1 MLRLSRAATVSAQN
15 LDEWRRRV
23 LTTLLVATAVVGLPA
38 LGSVLVR
45 DSSPYLRATYLTA
58 YALEVAMI
66 PVPMRFHRL
75 RLAGL
80 LTAGY
85 LLLVPSMLN
94 LGLAA
99 TIRLLLVAL
108 PLIAIL
114 LGSRRLGGVTIGLS
128 IAIHAVF
135 TVLAYRG
142 VLPAPRPQLGGAE
155 WLTHG
160 LILVM
165 GMVMLTVLF
174 DRAIGFQERLLIEA
188 RAATER
194 LAEEAQRRAQ
204 LEREVI
210 EATERERR
218 RVGHELH
225 DGLCQQ
231 LTAGLLAARLLE
243 TDLVERGAGEAHQAG
258 MIAEVVEGALGEA
271 RALSRG
277 LSPGPMGEGGL
288 GVALRELARQVRE
301 TVEVECVAEGSGAP
315 SLGSAEAL
323 QLYRIAQE
331 ATQNAV
337 RHADASRIVLS
348 LSERDG
354 WVRLSV
360 VDDGRGLARDPKP
373 GMGLSSMR
381 ARAMALGGSF
391 EARPAEPSGTEV
403 VCRVPVVAPRAAGPV
418 PVAARG

>member
-1 MLRLSRAATVSAQN
+1 MIRLSRAASVPAQS
-15 LDEWRRRV
+15 LDEWRRQV

-38 LGSVLVR
+38 LGSVLVC
-45 DSSPYLRATYLTA
+45 DASPYLRATYLTC
-58 YALEVAMI
+58 YAIAVGMI
-66 PVPMRFHRL
+66 AVPKRLHRL

-99 TIRLLLVAL
+99 TIQLLLVAL
-108 PLIAIL
+108 PLIATL
-114 LGSRRLGGVTIGLS
+114 LGSRRLGAVTIGLS
-128 IAIHAVF
+128 IAIHAAF
-135 TVLAYRG
+135 TVLAYHG
-142 VLPAPRPQLGGAE
+142 ALPAPRPQLGGAE

-160 LILVM
+160 LILALLL
-165 GMVMLTVLF
+165 VMLAVLF
-174 DRAIGFQERLLIEA
+174 ERAISFQERLLTEA
-188 RAATER
+188 RAASER

-218 RVGHELH
+218 RVGRELH

-243 TDLVERGAGEAHQAG
+243 TDLVDRRAGEAHQAG

-271 RALSRG
+271 RALSHG
-277 LSPGPMGEGGL
+277 LSPGPLGEGGL

-315 SLGSAEAL
+315 SLGGAEAL

-337 RHADASRIVLS
+337 RHANASRIVLT
-348 LSERDG
+348 LTERDG

-360 VDDGRGLARDPKP
+360 VDDGQGLARDAKP
-373 GMGLSSMR
+373 GMGLGSMR

-391 EARPAEPSGTEV
+391 EVRPAEPAGTEV
-403 VCRVPVVAPRAAGPV
+403 VCLL
-418 PVAARG
+418 PVA